1 MTQPASLGNYKP
13 GARPDDRAGLGY
25 GQLKPRFHVSRQ
37 DRSSYP
43 YSEDDEY
50 EDADISDI
58 PIEIQDKIRKEVGG
72 YLADDFLA
80 VKGTDPFYYSA
91 GNSKLGEA
99 VGTSISPMPG
109 LYKKRMQVG
118 GGANTPKAYSP
129 GSLQQTGST
138 IGYSHPHKS
147 VGLDSEMNITDME
160 DEESLP
166 VKKVRMVIRKILQN
180 ENF

>member
-1 MTQPASLGNYKP
+1 
-13 GARPDDRAGLGY
+13 
-25 GQLKPRFHVSRQ
+25 
-37 DRSSYP
+37 
-43 YSEDDEY
+43 
-50 EDADISDI
+50 
-58 PIEIQDKIRKEVGG
+58 
-72 YLADDFLA
+72 
-80 VKGTDPFYYSA
+80 
-91 GNSKLGEA
+91 
-99 VGTSISPMPG
+99 MPG